1 MKVNQQL
8 GRKIKNMGSSADKYY
23 EDLEDESIK
32 RQEAN
37 RLERKKVIIN
47 EINEM
52 SDDDLMDFFK
62 VYEEKKEILEY
73 FKTLDMLRFKLNGNG
88 R

>member
-1 MKVNQQL
+1 
-8 GRKIKNMGSSADKYY
+8 MGSSADKYY

>member
-1 MKVNQQL
+1 
-8 GRKIKNMGSSADKYY
+8 MGSSADKYY

-62 VYEEKKEILEY
+62 VYEEKKEILLY

>member
-1 MKVNQQL
+1 
-8 GRKIKNMGSSADKYY
+8 MGSSADKYY

-37 RLERKKVIIN
+37 KLERKKVIIN

-62 VYEEKKEILEY
+62 VYEEKKEILLY
-73 FKTLDMLRFKLNGNG
+73 FKTLDLLRFKLNANG

>member
-1 MKVNQQL
+1 
-8 GRKIKNMGSSADKYY
+8 MGSSADKYY

-62 VYEEKKEILEY
+62 VYEEKKEILLY
-73 FKTLDMLRFKLNGNG
+73 FKTLDLLRFKLNANG